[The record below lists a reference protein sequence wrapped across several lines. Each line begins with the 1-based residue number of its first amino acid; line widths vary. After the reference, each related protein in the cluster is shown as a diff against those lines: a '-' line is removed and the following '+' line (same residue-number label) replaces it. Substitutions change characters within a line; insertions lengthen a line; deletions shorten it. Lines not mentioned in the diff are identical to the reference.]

1 MCKKANR
8 DENEQR
14 GGKRKNPKK
23 KKQVQTRYW
32 GKKILQKY
40 PSKHGVK
47 KVKEIQQKHKNKK
60 NIQKSDKYI
69 FQKLKLIFNS

>member
-14 GGKRKNPKK
+14 GGKRKNPKKK

-60 NIQKSDKYI
+60 NIQKRWYI
-69 FQKLKLIFNS
+69 YISKINI

>member
-1 MCKKANR
+1 MKMNR
-8 DENEQR
+8 ER
-14 GGKRKNPKK
+14 RKEKESKK
-23 KKQVQTRYW
+23 KKCKQDDW

-60 NIQKSDKYI
+60 NIQKRWYIYI
-69 FQKLKLIFNS
+69 FRKLIFNS

>member
-1 MCKKANR
+1 MKMNR
-8 DENEQR
+8 EEERERIQ
-14 GGKRKNPKK
+14 KK

>member
-1 MCKKANR
+1 MKMNR
-8 DENEQR
+8 EEERERIQ
-14 GGKRKNPKK
+14 KK

-60 NIQKSDKYI
+60 NIQKRWYI
-69 FQKLKLIFNS
+69 YISKINI